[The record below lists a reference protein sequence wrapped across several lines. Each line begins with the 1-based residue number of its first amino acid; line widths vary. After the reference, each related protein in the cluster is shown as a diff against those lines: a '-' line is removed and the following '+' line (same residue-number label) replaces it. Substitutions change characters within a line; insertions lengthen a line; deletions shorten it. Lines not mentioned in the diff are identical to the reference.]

1 MLLSVAEITRELE
14 TTLPLWALSNNKLT
28 RQLVFSDFNEAFSFM
43 SKVAIIAEQQQH
55 HPWWSNV
62 YNKVEIQLDTHDAG
76 GITLKDITLAQA
88 IDALS

>member
-14 TTLPLWALSNNKLT
+14 TTLPLWALSNK
-28 RQLVFSDFNEAFSFM
+28 AFSFM

-62 YNKVEIQLDTHDAG
+62 YNKLEIQLDTHDAG